1 MGVLPV
7 KSQPSHSPDVSDPAP
22 GSQEMTS
29 SLRRVTMTTR
39 TGLVRPDAPTSGA
52 DPYIG
57 ATIDGRYEVESLI
70 GEGGMGV
77 VYRCTHTII
86 GKKVAMKVLRAD
98 MARSEEVVGRFLN
111 EARSA
116 SSIGN
121 PHIIDISD
129 FGRLPD
135 GATYFIMEYLEG
147 TSLSGAAERG
157 PLALDRVGTIAIQLC
172 EALAAAH
179 DVGIVHRDLKPENI
193 FLVRR
198 GSQRDF
204 VKVLDF
210 GIAKVGSTGGRFT
223 QAGQVFGT
231 PHYMS
236 PEQAAGTNV
245 DHRADIYAVGVLLYE
260 LVTGR
265 LPFDADT
272 FMGILSQH
280 MYKEPEPPS
289 TFLQFQRLDPDLE
302 RIILCCLKKDPD
314 DRYQRMADLES
325 DLVLIFG
332 DPAPGSRELRAT
344 ALSGTAIQVPTSSRR
359 RWIWVVAALA
369 LAGAGGA
376 WFVERQGWA
385 PALEARVGGPTVPT
399 KPAAAPPERPPT
411 PTPKFVAVAVE
422 PLAAHVF
429 RGENDLGSSPV
440 MIELGDRPQELVAR
454 ADGYL
459 PQAFVVDG
467 TVTKISVKLDALPV
481 PPKPAASARPQAKA
495 RSTSKSSSSSGKKT
509 SEGPGELVNPWD

>member
-1 MGVLPV
+1 V
-7 KSQPSHSPDVSDPAP
+7 KSQPSQKPDLSAPAS
-22 GSQEMTS
+22 GTTS
-29 SLRRVTMTTR
+29 STSLRHVTMTNR
-39 TGLVRPDAPTSGA
+39 TALHRPEAGPDAV
-52 DPYIG
+52 DPYVG
-57 ATIDGRYEVESLI
+57 ATIDGRYEVETLI

-111 EARSA
+111 EARAA

-147 TSLSGAAERG
+147 TALSAAAEG
-157 PLALDRVGTIAIQLC
+157 GTLGLDRVGPIVIQLA

-179 DVGIVHRDLKPENI
+179 DAGIVHRDLKPENI

-210 GIAKVGSTGGRFT
+210 GIAKVANAQAGTGRLT
-223 QAGQVFGT
+223 QAGAVFGT

-236 PEQAAGTNV
+236 PEQAAGTAV
-245 DHRADIYAVGVLLYE
+245 DHRADIYAVGVILYE

-265 LPFDADT
+265 LPFDAET

-289 TFLQFQRLDPDLE
+289 TLIQFQRLDPDLE
-302 RIILCCLKKDPD
+302 RVILCCLKKNPD
-314 DRYQRMADLES
+314 DRYQRMSELEADLR
-325 DLVLIFG
+325 LVFG
-332 DPAPGSRELRAT
+332 DSGAQSRPELRAT
-344 ALSGTAIQVPTSSRR
+344 AMSGTLIVEEPPPKRR
-359 RWIWVVAALA
+359 VWPLVLLA
-369 LAGAGGA
+369 LVGVLGALGYFYRGVLGGPPRA
-376 WFVERQGWA
+376 
-385 PALEARVGGPTVPT
+385 ALEASAQKPPATPPPA
-399 KPAAAPPERPPT
+399 PAAPLPT
-411 PTPKFVAVAVE
+411 FVAVAVD
-422 PLAAHVF
+422 PLSAHVF
-429 RGENDLGSSPV
+429 RGEHDLGSSPV
-440 MIELGDRPQELVAR
+440 MIEMGKEPLQLVAK
-454 ADGYL
+454 AAGFL
-459 PQAFVVDG
+459 PQAFIVDG
-467 TVTKISVKLDALPV
+467 TVTKISVRLEPLDA
-481 PPKPAASARPQAKA
+481 PAKAPAVRPATKSSARPPKQTG
-495 RSTSKSSSSSGKKT
+495 RSTGASSKKST
-509 SEGPGELVNPWD
+509 EGSGELVNPWD

>member
-1 MGVLPV
+1 MGVPV

-22 GSQEMTS
+22 GSKEMTS

-39 TGLVRPDAPTSGA
+39 TGQLRPEAGQPGI

-157 PLALDRVGTIAIQLC
+157 PPPLDRIGAIIIQLA
-172 EALAAAH
+172 EALGAAH

-210 GIAKVGSTGGRFT
+210 GIAKVANAAGRFT

-236 PEQAAGTNV
+236 PEQAAGANV
-245 DHRADIYAVGVLLYE
+245 DHRADIYAVGVILYE

-289 TFLQFQRLDPDLE
+289 TLIQFQRLDPDLE
-302 RIILCCLKKDPD
+302 RVILCCLKKNPD
-314 DRYQRMADLES
+314 DRYQRMSELES
-325 DLVLIFG
+325 DLRQIFVE
-332 DPAPGSRELRAT
+332 PAVSSRELRAT
-344 ALSGTAIQVPTSSRR
+344 ALSGLQFQAERPARR
-359 RWIWVVAALA
+359 RWIISGLLVGLAAAGAAGAWVVQRGKLPPGLAA
-369 LAGAGGA
+369 G
-376 WFVERQGWA
+376 EDRPEK
-385 PALEARVGGPTVPT
+385 PALVPPSAPPAPVPT
-399 KPAAAPPERPPT
+399 
-411 PTPKFVAVAVE
+411 FVAVAVE

-429 RGENDLGSSPV
+429 RGEQDLGSSPV
-440 MIELGDRPQELVAR
+440 MVEQAGQPIQLVAR
-454 ADGYL
+454 AAGYL
-459 PQAFVVDG
+459 PQAFIVDG
-467 TVTKISVKLDALPV
+467 TVTKISVKLDPLPKV
-481 PPKPAASARPQAKA
+481 APARPQTKAAPRPAAKTTV
-495 RSTSKSSSSSGKKT
+495 SSKKP
-509 SEGPGELVNPWD
+509 SEGSGELVNPWD

>member
-1 MGVLPV
+1 
-7 KSQPSHSPDVSDPAP
+7 
-22 GSQEMTS
+22 
-29 SLRRVTMTTR
+29 MTTR
-39 TGLVRPDAPTSGA
+39 AGSFRPGA
-52 DPYIG
+52 SQDGPDPYLG
-57 ATIDGRYEVESLI
+57 ATVDSRYEVESLL

-111 EARSA
+111 EARAA

-135 GATYFIMEYLEG
+135 GATYFVMEYLEG
-147 TSLSGAAERG
+147 TALSTAAEAG
-157 PLALDRVGTIAIQLC
+157 PMALDRIGPIVIQLA
-172 EALAAAH
+172 EALGAAH
-179 DVGIVHRDLKPENI
+179 DAGIVHRDLKPENI

-210 GIAKVGSTGGRFT
+210 GIAKVASTSGRLT

-236 PEQAAGTNV
+236 PEQAAGSSV
-245 DHRADIYAVGVLLYE
+245 DHRADIYAVGVILYE

-289 TFLQFQRLDPDLE
+289 TLIQFQRLDPDLE
-302 RIILCCLKKDPD
+302 RVILCCLKKDPLE
-314 DRYQRMADLES
+314 RYQHMSELEEDLC
-325 DLVLIFG
+325 LIFG
-332 DPAPGSRELRAT
+332 DPGANSRPELRAT
-344 ALSGTAIQVPTSSRR
+344 ALSGMAAFQAPPASRR
-359 RWIWVVAALA
+359 RWPVWLGVGALLLGVSVGAVWSYQPGWLTRA
-369 LAGAGGA
+369 L
-376 WFVERQGWA
+376 
-385 PALEARVGGPTVPT
+385 PSL
-399 KPAAAPPERPPT
+399 APPEPHIVKAASAPSKPPAPAAT
-411 PTPKFVAVAVE
+411 PVPVFVAVAVE
-422 PLAAHVF
+422 PLVAHVF
-429 RGENDLGSSPV
+429 RGEQDLGSSPV
-440 MIELGDRPQELVAR
+440 MIELG
-454 ADGYL
+454 ADPVQLLAHAPGFA
-459 PQAFVVDG
+459 PRAFVVDG
-467 TVTKISVKLDALPV
+467 STKVVSIKLEPLASATKAVAPV
-481 PPKPAASARPQAKA
+481 GAARPKASTRTAPKASGSKKPA
-495 RSTSKSSSSSGKKT
+495 
-509 SEGPGELVNPWD
+509 EGSGELVNPWD

>member
-1 MGVLPV
+1 M
-7 KSQPSHSPDVSDPAP
+7 KNQSSHSPDLSDLAPASKETA
-22 GSQEMTS
+22 G
-29 SLRRVTMTTR
+29 LRRVTVTTR
-39 TGLVRPDAPTSGA
+39 AGSVRPPAADGTL
-52 DPYIG
+52 DPYVG
-57 ATIDGRYEVESLI
+57 ATVDGRYDVESVL

-98 MARSEEVVGRFLN
+98 MARNEEVVGRFLN

-135 GATYFIMEYLEG
+135 GATYFVMEYLEG
-147 TSLSGAAERG
+147 TVLSAAAENG
-157 PLALDRVGTIAIQLC
+157 PLAHDRIGTIIIQLA
-172 EALAAAH
+172 EALGAAH

-210 GIAKVGSTGGRFT
+210 GIAKVANAGGRMT

-231 PHYMS
+231 PHYMA
-236 PEQAAGTNV
+236 PEQAAGGDV
-245 DHRADIYAVGVLLYE
+245 DHRADIYAVGVILYE

-302 RIILCCLKKDPD
+302 RVILCCLKKDPR
-314 DRYQRMADLES
+314 DRYQRMSELEADMRI
-325 DLVLIFG
+325 IFG
-332 DPAPGSRELRAT
+332 DPGGVGSVSRPELRAT
-344 ALSGTAIQVPTSSRR
+344 AMSGAAALPASAKPGRKK
-359 RWIWVVAALA
+359 WPAALA
-369 LAGAGGA
+369 VAVLLLAALAGF
-376 WFVERQGWA
+376 WFYRESQAARRVVAQPA
-385 PALEARVGGPTVPT
+385 PAH
-399 KPAAAPPERPPT
+399 PT
-411 PTPKFVAVAVE
+411 PPSAPASAPVSSWIAVAVE

-429 RGENDLGSSPV
+429 RGEEDLGTSPV
-440 MIELGDRPQELVAR
+440 MIEIASDPVPLVAR
-454 ADGYL
+454 AEGFL
-459 PQAFVVDG
+459 PRAFVVDG
-467 TVTKISVKLDALPV
+467 TAKAVSIKLEAVTSAPTPAALP
-481 PPKPAASARPQAKA
+481 RPQKKA
-495 RSTSKSSSSSGKKT
+495 TRPANKSSTKK
-509 SEGPGELVNPWD
+509 SAEGSGELVNPWD

>member
-1 MGVLPV
+1 MRVLSV
-7 KSQPSHSPDVSDPAP
+7 KSQPSHSPDVSDLAP
-22 GSQEMTS
+22 GSTS

-39 TGLVRPDAPTSGA
+39 TGLVRPEGGPVVP

-77 VYRCTHTII
+77 VYRCIHTII

-157 PLALDRVGTIAIQLC
+157 TLPLDRVGTIVIQLA
-172 EALAAAH
+172 EALGAAH
-179 DVGIVHRDLKPENI
+179 EAGIVHRDLKPENI

-210 GIAKVGSTGGRFT
+210 GIAKVSSASDRLT

-236 PEQAAGTNV
+236 PEQAAGTSV

-289 TFLQFQRLDPDLE
+289 TLIQFQRLDPDLE

-314 DRYQRMADLES
+314 DRYQRMSELES
-325 DLVLIFG
+325 DLRQIFG
-332 DPAPGSRELRAT
+332 DAAVSSRELRAT
-344 ALSGTAIQVPTSSRR
+344 ALSGTAILVPAPPSRR
-359 RWIWVVAALA
+359 WALWSTLVL
-369 LAGAGGA
+369 LAGAGALGA
-376 WFVERQGWA
+376 WFYQHGQGQKA
-385 PALEARVGGPTVPT
+385 ALLGLPH
-399 KPAAAPPERPPT
+399 PPERPPT
-411 PTPKFVAVAVE
+411 LPAAPPPAPVPTFVAVAVE
-422 PLAAHVF
+422 PLSAHVF
-429 RGENDLGSSPV
+429 RGEQDLGSSPV
-440 MIELGDRPQELVAR
+440 MIELASSPIQLVAR
-454 ADGYL
+454 AAGYL

-467 TVTKISVKLDALPV
+467 TVTKISVKLDPLPT
-481 PPKPAASARPQAKA
+481 PTKPLSARPSSKTSSRPAAKTGA
-495 RSTSKSSSSSGKKT
+495 KKT
-509 SEGPGELVNPWD
+509 SEGSGELVNPWD